1 MTNEECMPLLPL
13 RTGAAQ
19 RAMAEYRTSASLVA
33 LCRHSFAVL
42 GNLLKSIAHNAVA
55 DGCKG
60 GALELHRCSQMFFP
74 LAFPINR

>member
-13 RTGAAQ
+13 RTGGTTCNGGVPHLGLA
-19 RAMAEYRTSASLVA
+19 RCTLPT
-33 LCRHSFAVL
+33 FAVL

-60 GALELHRCSQMFFP
+60 GALELHRCSQFFFP
-74 LAFPINR
+74 LGFPINR